1 MAGAAARRNAGV
13 TKGGRGRW
21 GALLGAAAVTV
32 MVALPAGPVAGAA
45 ARSHAVAVSDWT
57 VYHGEP
63 SGSGLATSPTSLWPL
78 SRSPVWRSAALH
90 GDLYGEPLVEGN
102 RVYVATEADDVDAL
116 SADRGSVLWHRNL
129 GTAVPARDLPCG
141 DIQPTVGVT
150 GTPVIDPKRQELFAV
165 ADQLVDGGIQH
176 VLYGLDLSTGKTLL
190 AERVDPPGSVPADQL
205 QRTGLNLDGGE
216 VVFGYGGNYGDCG
229 SYHGW
234 VVAVPEAGGT
244 PQTFEVAS
252 GPGESQG
259 AVWMGGAAPEVDGG
273 GNIWVATGNGSATA
287 PRSAYDDGDGVLEL
301 GSDLRLEQFFAPTTW
316 RQDNADDLDLGSASP
331 ALAAGGLA
339 LQAGK
344 SSTAYLL
351 RRSDLGGVGH
361 PLASAGSLCAG
372 EVDGGTAVVGQ
383 TVLLPCQSGIV
394 ALRVTGGGSP
404 GISTRWR
411 SAGGPGGAVVQGRY
425 LYAVDRG
432 AGTLDVMRLDTG
444 AVVGRMPIGT
454 PANHFPT
461 PSAADGL
468 LLVASA
474 DRVLAFDGPSGTPPA
489 PSTS

>member
-1 MAGAAARRNAGV
+1 MAVG
-13 TKGGRGRW
+13 
-21 GALLGAAAVTV
+21 LL
-32 MVALPAGPVAGAA
+32 AGPKVAPAA
-45 ARSHAVAVSDWT
+45 PSHRVVASDWT

-78 SRSPVWRSAALH
+78 SRSPLWRSAPVN

-102 RVYVATEADDVDAL
+102 RVYVATEADDVYAL
-116 SADRGSVLWHRNL
+116 SADRGTVVWHRSL
-129 GTAVPARDLPCG
+129 GAAVPARDLPCG
-141 DIQPTVGVT
+141 DIEPTVGVT
-150 GTPVIDPKRQELFAV
+150 GTPVIDPERHELFAV
-165 ADQLVDGGIQH
+165 ADQMAGVGIEH

-190 AERVDPPGSVPADQL
+190 AQPVDPPGTVPADQL
-205 QRTGLNLDGGE
+205 QRTGLNLDDGE

-229 SYHGW
+229 EYHGW
-234 VVAVPEAGGT
+234 VVAVPEGGGALK
-244 PQTFEVAS
+244 TFEVAS

-259 AVWMGGAAPEVDGG
+259 AVWMGGAAPEVDAG

-287 PRSAYDDGDGVLEL
+287 SHSAYDDGDGVLEL
-301 GSDLRLEQFFAPTTW
+301 DAELRLEQFFAPVTW
-316 RQDNADDLDLGSASP
+316 RQDNADDLDLGSSSP

-344 SSTAYLL
+344 SSTAFLL
-351 RRSDLGGVGH
+351 RRSDLGGVGQ
-361 PLASAGSLCAG
+361 PPASAGSVCDG

-383 TVLLPCQSGIV
+383 TVLLPCESGIV
-394 ALRVTGGGSP
+394 AVRVSGGGSP

-411 SAGGPGGAVVQGRY
+411 SAGGAGGAVVQGRY

-444 AVVGRMPIGT
+444 AVVRRAPIGT

-461 PSAADGL
+461 PSAVDGL
-468 LLVASA
+468 LLVATA
-474 DRVLAFDGPSGTPPA
+474 DRVLAFDGPSGAPPA
-489 PSTS
+489 PTQS